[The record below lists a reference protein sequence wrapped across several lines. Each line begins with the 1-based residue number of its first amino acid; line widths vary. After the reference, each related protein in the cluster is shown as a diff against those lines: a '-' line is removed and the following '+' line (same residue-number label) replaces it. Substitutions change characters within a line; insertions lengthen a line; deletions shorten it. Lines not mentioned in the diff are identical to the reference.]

1 MPATTLGRRS
11 LKGLALFKGP
21 LQTISGKKKKN
32 LQFFIDFPKFVFA
45 FKVLNCFALL
55 LLII

>member
-21 LQTISGKKKKN
+21 LQTISGKKKN